1 MFPHRA
7 QRYAAS
13 SVAGVSA
20 MSFTQKA
27 GFPTRILTLML
38 DREYMLLPIF
48 IRLES
53 RSELCPL
60 EVAE

>member
-1 MFPHRA
+1 
-7 QRYAAS
+7 
-13 SVAGVSA
+13 